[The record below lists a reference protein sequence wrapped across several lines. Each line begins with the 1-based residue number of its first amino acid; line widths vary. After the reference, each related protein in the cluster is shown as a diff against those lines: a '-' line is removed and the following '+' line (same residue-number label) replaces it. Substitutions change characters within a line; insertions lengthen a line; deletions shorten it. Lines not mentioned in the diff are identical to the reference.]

1 MSNARAVASAAASI
15 PEGGG
20 AAMLGREPRVQPP
33 VLDTYSDLPL
43 YNTKAVVHQTG
54 VPAPTL
60 RAWERRYGILTPRRS
75 GNDYRL
81 YSERDIILVS
91 WLRERVES
99 GMTISQAI
107 ALLRSLEPVRRRPR
121 RARVAS
127 NGHAGELVI
136 APAVE
141 AGPSRLSPAELGGA
155 LLAQLVALDEAAA
168 SRIMAQALA
177 VYSVEDVCLNLYT
190 PVLHEIG
197 RLWEEGEAS
206 VAVEHFASMVIRG
219 QLMSLFRSAAGAEQ
233 GPQGPLTL
241 VGCAPDELHE
251 IGALMLAL
259 MLRRLGVPVAYL
271 GQSVE
276 PEGLAATV
284 EAVRPACVMLS
295 ASLPRHAQGL
305 NDVAGRLARGGRGA
319 PTFCFGGRAFTCDA
333 ALAGDIA
340 GEYLEGDARTAAVRL
355 KKRLV
360 G

>member
-1 MSNARAVASAAASI
+1 MSDARTATSVAASI
-15 PEGGG
+15 PEVGG
-20 AAMLGREPRVQPP
+20 AAMLGREPRIQPP

-75 GNDYRL
+75 DNDYRL

-107 ALLRSLEPVRRRPR
+107 ALLRSMEPVRRRTR
-121 RARVAS
+121 RARAA
-127 NGHAGELVI
+127 NGHVGELVI
-136 APAVE
+136 APAAE
-141 AGPSRLSPAELGGA
+141 AGPARLSAAELGGS
-155 LLAQLVALDEAAA
+155 LMAQLVALDEAAA
-168 SRIMAQALA
+168 SRTMAQALA
-177 VYSVEDVCLNLYT
+177 VYCVEDVCLNLYT
-190 PVLHEIG
+190 PVLYEIG
-197 RLWEEGEAS
+197 RLWEEGEVS

-233 GPQGPLTL
+233 GQQGPLTL

-284 EAVRPACVMLS
+284 EAIKPACVVLS

-305 NDVAGRLARGGRGA
+305 DDVAGRLARGGRAA
-319 PTFCFGGRAFTCDA
+319 PVFCFGGRAFTCDA
-333 ALAGDIA
+333 ALAGGIA
-340 GEYLEGDARTAAVRL
+340 GEYLEGDARAAAARL
-355 KKRLV
+355 RKRLV